1 MKVILVGNP
10 NVGKSALFSRL
21 TGTKVITSNYPGT
34 TVGVTTGTLPRPHND
49 CGIPCYRLVDSP
61 GIYSLDTCEQD
72 AEKVT
77 HKLLRDPAVIVN
89 VIDATNLERNLFLTL
104 QVAKLNQPMIVALN
118 FWDEAQY
125 HGIVIDVK
133 KLSQELGVPV
143 IPTIGITGLGVQELI
158 STINR
163 LDPETKIQ
171 QKNCQQKEGCGKCSL
186 STYQLPQPAI
196 EGLNHRPSWEEIR
209 ALVQKVQTVE
219 ARSKKFSEYLETMTL
234 SPLWGVP
241 IAIAVLVGSFF
252 IVSYVGEGLETGIEA
267 FLQWAYTPLLLK
279 LHAWASFS
287 PFLQQLL
294 VGTISADGIKYG
306 EAMGLLTSG
315 IFIPLA
321 KVAPVVT
328 AFYFVIGFLEDCG
341 YLPRLAILSDTL
353 MHRFALHGF
362 AIVPMVLGAGCNVT
376 GIMATR
382 ILPNRK
388 QRIIASLL
396 LSLTIPCT
404 SQTAM
409 IIGLGEKIGMTYVFA
424 IFGILGVLWYIMG
437 RVLGTLEKNTYRELV
452 MEIPPYRLPHW
463 NVMLRKL
470 SYRLRNFFLD
480 ATPIT
485 IAGIFVLLVCNYF
498 SVFTTISEHIAPA
511 FTLLWGIPPYVI
523 PVLLMGLY
531 RKEIAFSFLMSFPAL
546 TTSQLFVTTL
556 LLALYF
562 PCISVYSV
570 LYREFGTR
578 TLGWMVGMMFLI
590 STIVGTLA
598 HISLGALGL

>member
-49 CGIPCYRLVDSP
+49 CGIPCYRLVDAP
-61 GIYSLDTCEQD
+61 GIYSLDSCEQD
-72 AEKVT
+72 AEMVT
-77 HKLLRDPAVIVN
+77 AKLLYDPAVIVN
-89 VIDATNLERNLFLTL
+89 VIDATQLERNLYLTL
-104 QVAKLNQPMIVALN
+104 QVKNLAQPMIVVLN
-118 FWDEAQY
+118 FWDEAHY
-125 HGIVIDVK
+125 HGITIDIK
-133 KLSQELGVPV
+133 KLSQILGVPV
-143 IPTIGITGLGVQELI
+143 IPTIGITGFGVQELI
-158 STINR
+158 STINK
-163 LDPETKIQ
+163 LDPECKIQ
-171 QKNCQQKEGCGKCSL
+171 QKNCQQKAGCGKCSL
-186 STYQLPQPAI
+186 SAYQLPQPDMEA
-196 EGLNHRPSWEEIR
+196 LKHKPSWEQIR
-209 ALVQKVQTVE
+209 EVVKQVQTVLV
-219 ARSKKFSEYLETMTL
+219 RSKKFSEYLETMTL

-241 IAIAVLVGSFF
+241 IAFGVLISSFF
-252 IVSYVGEGLETGIEA
+252 FVSYVGEGLENAIEQL
-267 FLQWAYTPLLLK
+267 LQWSYTPFLLHLREMC
-279 LHAWASFS
+279 SFS

-294 VGTISADGIKYG
+294 VGTVTTDGIKYG

-315 IFIPLA
+315 IFIPLG

-328 AFYFVIGFLEDCG
+328 AFYCVIGFLEDCG

-396 LSLTIPCT
+396 LSITIPCT

-409 IIGLGEKIGMTYVFA
+409 ILGLGGRIGMAYVFG
-424 IFGILGVLWYIMG
+424 IFGILGALWYIMG

-470 SYRLRNFFLD
+470 SYRLRNFFFD
-480 ATPIT
+480 AIPIT

-498 SVFTTISEHIAPA
+498 FVFERMSAVIAPVC
-511 FTLLWGIPPYVI
+511 TTLWGIPPYVI
-523 PVLLMGLY
+523 PVLFMGLY
-531 RKEIAFSFLMSFPAL
+531 RKEIAFSFLTSFPHL
-546 TTSQLFVTTL
+546 TPAQLFVTTL

-570 LYREFGTR
+570 LYREFGVK

-590 STIVGTLA
+590 STVVGILA
-598 HISLGALGL
+598 HLGLGFIN